1 LYSLRPAQPEAC
13 YSSRSLVDSSPSS
26 IQNPRSIVHG
36 GPPQGRV
43 MYGYS
48 DPSYPAW
55 RCLLRG
61 PESSCRHWG
70 LLRFLYE
77 CLADVEY
84 TVEDGSLGKYA
95 RLLISFETS
104 SLWTWSCRRGSS
116 WSCGFYPF
124 LRCVESRW
132 DCRGICLVMDDFF
145 EGESITRG
153 CGFMVEVGLMGARR
167 LFWKVGYH
175 LC

>member
-1 LYSLRPAQPEAC
+1 
-13 YSSRSLVDSSPSS
+13 
-26 IQNPRSIVHG
+26 
-36 GPPQGRV
+36 

-61 PESSCRHWG
+61 PESSCRHGG

-95 RLLISFETS
+95 RLLVSFETCEP
-104 SLWTWSCRRGSS
+104 LDLRAFGLGLVGEVVLGVADFIHF
-116 WSCGFYPF
+116 CGVW
-124 LRCVESRW
+124 RV
-132 DCRGICLVMDDFF
+132 DGIA
-145 EGESITRG
+145 GE
-153 CGFMVEVGLMGARR
+153 FV
-167 LFWKVGYH
+167 W
-175 LC
+175 

>member
-1 LYSLRPAQPEAC
+1 MIPQPVTPN
-13 YSSRSLVDSSPSS
+13 SQNPQITLMLRSLFMHL
-26 IQNPRSIVHG
+26 RA
-36 GPPQGRV
+36 RT
-43 MYGYS
+43 MAT
-48 DPSYPAW
+48 YPAW
-55 RCLLRG
+55 CCLLRG

-95 RLLISFETS
+95 RCWSLLRLA

-132 DCRGICLVMDDFF
+132 DCRGVCLVMDDFF

>member
-1 LYSLRPAQPEAC
+1 MWSTPLRM
-13 YSSRSLVDSSPSS
+13 
-26 IQNPRSIVHG
+26 G
-36 GPPQGRV
+36 
-43 MYGYS
+43 
-48 DPSYPAW
+48 AW
-55 RCLLRG
+55 GSTHVCWSLLR
-61 PESSCRHWG
+61 
-70 LLRFLYE
+70 
-77 CLADVEY
+77 LA
-84 TVEDGSLGKYA
+84 
-95 RLLISFETS
+95 

-132 DCRGICLVMDDFF
+132 DCRGVCLVMDDFF
-145 EGESITRG
+145 EGGSITRG